1 MQHTSLYL
9 GISTHIGVSTGEF
22 DDAVLESRQLPPCGQ
37 QNPEDFCIS
46 ASCAIDGYGYCP
58 YPDQN
63 CCRWGPQVNFKS
75 MNIDIFFFQRP
86 FVFHRKPGCNVKPTV
101 SRRSENAF
109 NEKSI

>member
-1 MQHTSLYL
+1 MLEGAPGRWDPQE
-9 GISTHIGVSTGEF
+9 GEF

-63 CCRWGPQVNFKS
+63 CCRWGPQ
-75 MNIDIFFFQRP
+75 
-86 FVFHRKPGCNVKPTV
+86 
-101 SRRSENAF
+101 
-109 NEKSI
+109 